1 MSYVTKIRHLLVALA
16 VAGVVGCASV
26 QDSASNYQPKKF
38 DLIIASE
45 NDILDAAY
53 EALLEVYPYALFFP
67 LLTQQSGYYWRLESW
82 EIDPY
87 YHFPPSN
94 QYYSPLRERWEFDPY
109 YDNRLTNQYE
119 FRLKKT
125 HGFTKD
131 GNLLQGYQYEIISYG
146 LGYINDINEL
156 HHLDIV
162 FRSELFK
169 RHIDRVE
176 VAEAVSISE

>member
-1 MSYVTKIRHLLVALA
+1 MSSVTNFRHLLVALIT
-16 VAGVVGCASV
+16 VGVVGCANL
-26 QDSASNYQPKKF
+26 QDSESNYQPKKF

-67 LLTQQSGYYWRLESW
+67 LLTQQPGYYWSLDYW

-87 YHFPPSN
+87 YDFRPA
-94 QYYSPLRERWEFDPY
+94 
-109 YDNRLTNQYE
+109 NQYE

-131 GNLLQGYQYEIISYG
+131 GNLMLGYQYEIISYG
-146 LGYINDINEL
+146 IGYINDINEL

-169 RHIDRVE
+169 RHIEQIE
-176 VAEAVSISE
+176 VAELVSINTDK

>member
-1 MSYVTKIRHLLVALA
+1 VS
-16 VAGVVGCASV
+16 VVGCASV
-26 QDSASNYQPKKF
+26 QESARHYEPKKF
-38 DLIIASE
+38 DIIVASE
-45 NDILDAAY
+45 SEILDAAY

-67 LLTQQSGYYWRLESW
+67 LLTQQPGYYWSLEYW

-87 YHFPPSN
+87 YHFPTSDR
-94 QYYSPLRERWEFDPY
+94 YDSGHFDRWTINPY
-109 YDNRLTNQYE
+109 YNNHPNNQYE

-131 GNLLQGYQYEIISYG
+131 GDLMQGYQYEIISYG
-146 LGYINDINEL
+146 MDYINDINEL

-169 RHIDRVE
+169 RHIDRIE
-176 VAEAVSISE
+176 VAEMVSINRNN